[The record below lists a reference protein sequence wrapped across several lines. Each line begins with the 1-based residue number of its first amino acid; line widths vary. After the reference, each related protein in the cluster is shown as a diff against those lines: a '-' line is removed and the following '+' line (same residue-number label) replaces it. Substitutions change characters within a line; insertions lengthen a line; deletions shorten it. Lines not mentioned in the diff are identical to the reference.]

1 MAKVVEWP
9 RMSRVFRALTVAA
22 IYIGTVIGAGFAS
35 GREIWQFFSQYGVA
49 GTWGLLCS
57 TLLLAVLGP
66 KVMEWGR
73 RIKASS
79 YQDFLH
85 SLAGKWAGRGGDL
98 VLTVFLLF
106 LPGIMLA
113 GAGAIT
119 VQLGGRWEWGCWGTA
134 ILAVII
140 LSRRL
145 EGIKGVNLVFIPL
158 LFAAGLLLNLKT
170 APLFSGTALS
180 AVPAATTVTTLPV
193 LPVVPAATVV
203 PAVSPPPPA
212 KGYWLLAA
220 LQYSA
225 YNLVLA
231 LPVLVTLHRLHDE
244 AVVLR
249 RGGVLGG
256 VSLGILAF
264 LFHRVMAVAGGGSG
278 ELPLFILTAGWGR
291 WWRYGYALVL
301 WGELFSTLIA
311 HGYGLAT
318 RIGPAENHRFT
329 LRVAGLMVLAV
340 IIGQVGF
347 SRLIKNLYPFFGMV
361 SLFLLLPLLLKPLPA
376 IREPGNSGSRRA
388 ARPRARGRLG

>member
-1 MAKVVEWP
+1 MEWP
-9 RMSRVFRALTVAA
+9 GMNKVFRVLTVAS

-35 GREIWQFFSQYGVA
+35 GREIWEFFSQYGAA
-49 GTWGLLCS
+49 GNWGLLYS
-57 TLLLAVLGP
+57 TLLLSVLGA

-79 YQDFLH
+79 YLDFLH

-98 VLTVFLLF
+98 ILTVFLLF
-106 LPGIMLA
+106 LPGVMLA
-113 GAGAIT
+113 GAGAIA

-134 ILAVII
+134 LLAVLV

-158 LFAAGLLLNLKT
+158 LFAAGIILNLKT
-170 APLFSGTALS
+170 LPSSPAPVLS
-180 AVPAATTVTTLPV
+180 A
-193 LPVVPAATVV
+193 
-203 PAVSPPPPA
+203 PPPPA

-225 YNLVLA
+225 YNLILA

-244 AVVLR
+244 AAVLR

-256 VSLGILAF
+256 ISLGLLAF
-264 LFHRVMAVAGGGSG
+264 LFHRVMVAAGGGSG
-278 ELPLFILTAGWGR
+278 ELPLFLLTAGWGG
-291 WWRYGYALVL
+291 WWRYCYSLVL

-311 HGYGLAT
+311 HCYGLAT

-329 LRVAGLMVLAV
+329 LRVAALMALAV
-340 IIGQVGF
+340 LIGRVGF
-347 SRLIKNLYPFFGMV
+347 GRLIMNLYPLFGMV
-361 SLFLLLPLLLKPLPA
+361 SFSLLVPLLLKPLPA
-376 IREPGNSGSRRA
+376 PEKENTGKFHN
-388 ARPRARGRLG
+388 LQHK

>member
-1 MAKVVEWP
+1 MNE
-9 RMSRVFRALTVAA
+9 VFRVLAVAA

-35 GREIWQFFSQYGVA
+35 GREIWQFFSQYGTA
-49 GTWGLLCS
+49 GTWGLLYS

-73 RIKASS
+73 RIAAPS

-85 SLAGKWAGRGGDL
+85 SLAGNLVGRGGDL

-106 LPGIMLA
+106 LLGVMLA
-113 GAGAIT
+113 GAGAIA

-134 ILAVII
+134 ILAVIV

-158 LFAAGLLLNLKT
+158 LFAAGVILNLKAAPSSSGTVLSAIQAVPVVT
-170 APLFSGTALS
+170 AP
-180 AVPAATTVTTLPV
+180 PA
-193 LPVVPAATVV
+193 
-203 PAVSPPPPA
+203 A

-220 LQYSA
+220 WQYSA

-231 LPVLVTLHRLHDE
+231 LPVLVTLHRLDGE
-244 AVVLR
+244 AGVLR
-249 RGGVLGG
+249 WGGVLGG
-256 VSLGILAF
+256 ISLGVLAF
-264 LFHRVMAVAGGGSG
+264 LFHRVMAAAGGGMG
-278 ELPLFILTAGWGR
+278 ELPLFILTAGWGG

-318 RIGPAENHRFT
+318 RIGPADNRRFT

-340 IIGQVGF
+340 IIGQIGF
-347 SRLIKNLYPFFGMV
+347 SRLIRVLYPFFGMV
-361 SLFLLLPLLLKPLPA
+361 SFILLLPLLLKPLPA
-376 IREPGNSGSRRA
+376 PRGSGDTGRR
-388 ARPRARGRLG
+388 

>member
-1 MAKVVEWP
+1 MNEAW
-9 RMSRVFRALTVAA
+9 RVLTVAA

-35 GREIWQFFSQYGVA
+35 GREIWQFFSQYGTA
-49 GTWGLLCS
+49 GTWGLFYS
-57 TLLLAVLGP
+57 TVLLAVLGA

-73 RIKASS
+73 RIAASS
-79 YQDFLH
+79 YLDFLH

-106 LPGIMLA
+106 LLGVMLA
-113 GAGAIT
+113 GAGAIA

-134 ILAVII
+134 ILAVIV

-158 LFAAGLLLNLKT
+158 LFAAGIILNLK
-170 APLFSGTALS
+170 
-180 AVPAATTVTTLPV
+180 AVQLATVPV
-193 LPVVPAATVV
+193 LPGAPVGPALPAAAVPVV
-203 PAVSPPPPA
+203 SSPPPA

-220 LQYSA
+220 WQYSA

-231 LPVLVTLHRLHDE
+231 LPVLVTLHRLDDE

-256 VSLGILAF
+256 ISLGVLAF
-264 LFHRVMAVAGGGSG
+264 LFHRVMTAAGGGQG
-278 ELPLFILTAGWGR
+278 ELPLFLLTAGWGR

-318 RIGPAENHRFT
+318 RIGPADSRHFT
-329 LRVAGLMVLAV
+329 LRVAGLMALAV
-340 IIGQVGF
+340 IIGYAGFGRLVG
-347 SRLIKNLYPFFGMV
+347 SLYPFFGMV
-361 SLFLLLPLLLKPLPA
+361 SFALLLPLLLKPLPA
-376 IREPGNSGSRRA
+376 PRGSGEAGGSPAGQRRDYHH
-388 ARPRARGRLG
+388 